1 MAEIIQLSADVG
13 LSSREINRA
22 RRKARQAV
30 NKQRSREHSI
40 HDESSNSSPS
50 NGNSSKQ
57 PPEKKIKLDCDQKI
71 KEEWSH
77 FGGKT
82 LKRSLL
88 FPLINKFA
96 KSTHGVKHR
105 ISLMFE

>member
-30 NKQRSREHSI
+30 HKQRSREHSI

-50 NGNSSKQ
+50 NGNTSKG

-77 FGGKT
+77 FAGNT
-82 LKRSLL
+82 FLL
-88 FPLINKFA
+88 LLPLIKKIKTNQELN
-96 KSTHGVKHR
+96 R
-105 ISLMFE
+105 IISLIFV